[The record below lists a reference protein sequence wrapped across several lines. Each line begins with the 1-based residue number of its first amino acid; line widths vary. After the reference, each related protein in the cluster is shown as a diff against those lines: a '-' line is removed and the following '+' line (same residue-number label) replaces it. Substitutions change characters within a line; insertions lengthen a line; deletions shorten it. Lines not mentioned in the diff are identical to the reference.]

1 MNEKFFFAHYIFQ
14 EGCMKRYLI
23 FILCIASLILFTSC
37 KTYDD
42 YQQDRVAYAVQH
54 FERARKSNVDETQI
68 FTLKECIRMA
78 IRNNIDLKVLG
89 LEEQVAEEMHT
100 SELLGMLPDITLSNN
115 YTERN
120 NTPGSSSK
128 NIFGYAGGT
137 FTYSQSQDKQNNF
150 FNVDLALSV
159 LDFGLAF
166 FNSQQAKDRIF
177 LRKQRVRR
185 AEQNLVL
192 DVARVYFQV
201 AVAQRAI
208 SMTQQLLKDCRSHS
222 ESIEKMGDRGVITPF
237 RAFDETRRLIEMEK
251 RLTNYFRSYENSRVE
266 LCALLGLYANTKIQV
281 DHSMLAQVPDF
292 YFPDMDLMEQI
303 ALMRRPELFEIDIQ
317 KHINHLECHKSI
329 LMMFPN
335 VRIFA
340 DFNTNN
346 SNFQYHTTWW
356 EVGVRAAYNLLKLPQ
371 HISRYKA
378 YSKQVDAEEERAYA
392 QAIAIIAQVRIA
404 HANFL
409 AMKERLEIDTRVN
422 NTHKKNLEKALA
434 STKRTGEV
442 SQLELDLMRLATVET
457 EIERDLSLGNYFVA
471 YFRILNSMGVE
482 NLNVETV
489 RNFKEALSYEHVLQI
504 EDFKTKD
511 REYYDQ
517 NKTEGLEPES
527 GTVLKRVGEDS
538 NNH

>member
-1 MNEKFFFAHYIFQ
+1 M
-14 EGCMKRYLI
+14 
-23 FILCIASLILFTSC
+23 
-37 KTYDD
+37 
-42 YQQDRVAYAVQH
+42 
-54 FERARKSNVDETQI
+54 
-68 FTLKECIRMA
+68 RMA

-177 LRKQRVRR
+177 LRRQRVRR

-292 YFPDMDLMEQI
+292 YFPNMDLMEQI